1 MKAPATQLYWKEW
14 VGDMALGRCSL
25 AAQGAWVRILAV
37 LHQSDEY
44 GVLRWPL
51 AGERAAR

>member
-25 AAQGAWVRILAV
+25 AAQG
-37 LHQSDEY
+37 
-44 GVLRWPL
+44 G
-51 AGERAAR
+51 GEK